1 MQEGSPLFVASIGYS
16 PESAPLP
23 GEDGSPSLVAQH
35 PYAPKGPKSSSTHRF
50 FQAKEQLSHPA
61 VQPPVH
67 VLVHGCFTSVYLF
80 PQNTFWLKRIF
91 IWFASTYFF
100 VFSVFSSFANF
111 GTCVPH
117 IAVKSWIPNFACLL
131 QIIIFLFQQFRAIPG
146 EMDLSSLPE
155 LSHSQLLQII
165 SQVVAELIRRAS
177 VSSEGVPI
185 PPPTTPPLDSQVH
198 SVRLRAPPR
207 GQCGFKCQFC
217 ERACTRR
224 GLEHTNHKC
233 WNHRHE
239 R

>member
-1 MQEGSPLFVASIGYS
+1 M
-16 PESAPLP
+16 
-23 GEDGSPSLVAQH
+23 
-35 PYAPKGPKSSSTHRF
+35 
-50 FQAKEQLSHPA
+50 
-61 VQPPVH
+61 
-67 VLVHGCFTSVYLF
+67 
-80 PQNTFWLKRIF
+80 
-91 IWFASTYFF
+91 
-100 VFSVFSSFANF
+100 FSSFANF

-198 SVRLRAPPR
+198 SVRLRTPPR

-233 WNHRHE
+233 WNHRHDCSLVQIASYTRAGAKYVSVSE
-239 R
+239 HTWSIQKKTTTNPTFAGLVCLRCTCVVCWIVC